1 MARINR
7 RTFLKLAGASFAS
20 YLLDPRS
27 PSPVRTRFEQ
37 TITEAIGERG
47 MGVEIRKLNSS
58 TSEQFR
64 IQINPFNYYP
74 VASAFKSFLILYYFW
89 KTPQEEWDYGEGT
102 TPHSV
107 AVYSNNVETG
117 VLIDEVGRRIR
128 GNGNA
133 IEKFNDFLTYELFM
147 SLGLY
152 SWNWENT
159 PTENLVDT
167 RFAARG
173 SRVVRTPDG
182 EFLIDNVCRPAELAD
197 GYALLART
205 DNDLIAHPY
214 FQEVLTA
221 TRELLSISA
230 EGYQSP
236 IERAFPN
243 GYMGKDGI
251 LPSDQLPVG
260 RVIADAG
267 IITVDDGYYIV
278 SFMAAG
284 ESESTV
290 LEILRLISDEI
301 QMYQTYTQIV
311 RFPQ

>member
-7 RTFLKLAGASFAS
+7 RTFLKLASASFAS
-20 YLLDPRS
+20 YVLDPRS

-37 TITEAIGERG
+37 NIIEAIGGRG
-47 MGVEIRKLNSS
+47 MGVEVRKIDHNAG
-58 TSEQFR
+58 EQFR
-64 IQINPFNYYP
+64 VQINPFNYYP

-89 KTPQEEWDYGEGT
+89 KTPQEEWDYSEGT

-117 VLIDEVGRRIR
+117 VLIDEVGRRVR

-133 IEKFNDFLTYELFM
+133 VEKFNDFLTYELFM

-167 RFAARG
+167 RYMARA
-173 SRVVRTPDG
+173 SRAVRISEG
-182 EFLIDNVCRPAELAD
+182 EFLIDNVCRPSELAD
-197 GYALLART
+197 GYAFLART
-205 DNDLIAHPY
+205 DNDLNAHPY

-230 EGYQSP
+230 GEYQSP
-236 IERAFPN
+236 IERTFPN
-243 GYMGKDGI
+243 GYTGKDGI

-260 RVIADAG
+260 RVIDDAG
-267 IITVDDGYYIV
+267 LIWVEDGAYIV
-278 SFMAAG
+278 SFMSAG
-284 ESESTV
+284 ESETTV
-290 LEILRLISDEI
+290 LEILSLISDEI
-301 QMYQTYTQIV
+301 QNYQTYMQFV
-311 RFPQ
+311 RFPR